1 MSDNSKRK
9 DYSRFDAM
17 DTEQLKEMLHRDSLL
32 PGGDE
37 TDTDTLLYIMEVIC
51 KREQEESTSAFTDID
66 AAWKSF
72 NENYFPAGNDGESL
86 YDDTHSESLTAFAD
100 AQKHLFTSRSM
111 RRRRILTRIASVVAL
126 LAILVFAGSLT
137 AYALGYDLWGAVGQW
152 SKEFFSFKSGSA
164 EKSQLFPDNDHHPAL
179 DELYQLMNE
188 DGLPDSLLPGYLP
201 EGYEP
206 VTTKVIEMSV
216 RTDYFCQLQSDTGSI
231 NIIYSIYPKG
241 NFMTQFEKDPG
252 APEIY
257 NTNGTTYYIMTN
269 VGRYRAAWMSGN
281 IECRISGVASRDE
294 IIKIIDSIAGG

>member
-17 DTEQLKEMLHRDSLL
+17 DTEQLKEMLYRDSLL

-86 YDDTHSESLTAFAD
+86 YDDTHSESPTAFAD
-100 AQKHLFTSRSM
+100 VQKHPSASRSM
-111 RRRRILTRIASVVAL
+111 RRRRILTRIASVAAL

-152 SKEFFSFKSGSA
+152 SKEFFRFKVGSA

-179 DELYQLMNE
+179 DELYQLINE
-188 DGLPDSLLPGYLP
+188 DGLPDSLLPEYLP

-216 RTDYFCQLQSDTGSI
+216 RTDYFCHLQSDTGSI
-231 NIIYSIYPKG
+231 NVIYSIYPNG

-269 VGRYRAAWMSGN
+269 
-281 IECRISGVASRDE
+281 
-294 IIKIIDSIAGG
+294 IIRQS